1 MFDRTFHIHTIGC
14 QMNVYDAD
22 LMANALMAMGY
33 RPVADPEAADLAI
46 VNTCAIREKAE
57 QKVYSLLGRLAGIK
71 RRRPEMRLA
80 VGGCVAQLAGRR
92 IQRRAPYVDLVFG
105 TRAIERL
112 PGLVRRLEAG
122 EGPLSDVGDGDGVME
137 IDGPRHAVLQ
147 PTVSRFVTI
156 MQGCDNFCTYC
167 VVPYA
172 RGREMSRDP
181 GRIVAEVEVL
191 VAAGAREVTLLGQNV
206 NSYGN
211 KEGLCSFAEL
221 LTRVAAVEGLA
232 RIRFT
237 TSHPKDLSPA
247 LIDAFA
253 RLDKLCDH
261 IHLPV
266 QSGSD
271 RILARMNRRYGRQT
285 YLDLVARL
293 RAVRPQIAIT
303 SDIIVGFPG
312 ETEEDFNQTLDL
324 VQAVGFDGLFA
335 FHYSDRPGTPAS
347 RLTPKVP
354 MAVKR
359 RRLDALN
366 ELQNAAALARHQA
379 LVGRTVEVLVEGAS
393 KRSDPGRPGD
403 DDRVQWTGRT
413 SSNKVVNF
421 SLPSSADAPSPEAGQ
436 LHRVRIEAAFAH
448 SLLGVWAPDPAGLKG
463 EACHAA

>member
-1 MFDRTFHIHTIGC
+1 
-14 QMNVYDAD
+14 
-22 LMANALMAMGY
+22 
-33 RPVADPEAADLAI
+33 
-46 VNTCAIREKAE
+46 
-57 QKVYSLLGRLAGIK
+57 
-71 RRRPEMRLA
+71 
-80 VGGCVAQLAGRR
+80 VAQLAGPR

-112 PGLVRRLEAG
+112 PELVRRLEAG
-122 EGPLSDVGDGDGVME
+122 EGPLSDVAGGDGVME
-137 IDGPRHAVLQ
+137 IDGPRQAVVQ
-147 PTVSRFVTI
+147 PVVSRFVTI

-181 GRIVAEVEVL
+181 ARIVAEVQAL
-191 VAAGAREVTLLGQNV
+191 VAGGAREVTLLGQNV

-221 LTRVAAVEGLA
+221 LTQVAAVEGLE

-271 RILARMNRRYGRQT
+271 RILGRMNRRYGRQT
-285 YLDLVARL
+285 YLDLVGRL
-293 RAVRPQIAIT
+293 RAVRPRIAIT

-312 ETEEDFNQTLDL
+312 ETDEDFQQTLAL
-324 VQAVGFDGLFA
+324 VEAVGFDGLFA

-347 RLTPKVP
+347 RFVPKVP
-354 MAVKR
+354 LAVKR

-366 ELQNAAALARHQA
+366 ALQHAATLKRHQA
-379 LVGRTVEVLVEGAS
+379 LVGATVEVLVEGAS
-393 KRSDPGRPGD
+393 KRCDAGGPDPGDGI
-403 DDRVQWTGRT
+403 QWTGRT
-413 SSNKVVNF
+413 SGNKVVNF
-421 SLPSSADAPSPEAGQ
+421 SLPPSADVSSLEAGR
-436 LHRVRIEAAFAH
+436 LCRVRIEAAFAH
-448 SLLGVWAPDPAGLKG
+448 SLLGVWAADTGGLKG

>member
-1 MFDRTFHIHTIGC
+1 MPEKTFHIHTIGC

-33 RPVADPEAADLAI
+33 RPVTEPEAADLAI

-57 QKVYSLLGRLAGIK
+57 QKVYSLLGRLAGLK
-71 RRRPEMRLA
+71 RQRTTMRIA
-80 VGGCVAQLAGRR
+80 VGGCVAQLAGKR

-105 TRAIERL
+105 TRALERL
-112 PGLVRRLEAG
+112 PELVRRLDAG
-122 EGPLSDVGDGDGVME
+122 EGPLCDVAGGEGVME
-137 IDGPRHAVLQ
+137 MDGPRQAVVQ
-147 PTVSRFVTI
+147 PRVSRFVTI

-181 GRIVAEVEVL
+181 GRIVAEVQDL
-191 VAAGAREVTLLGQNV
+191 VADGAREVTLLGQNV

-211 KEGLCSFAEL
+211 KEGLCGFAEL
-221 LTRVAAVEGLA
+221 LRRVAAVEGLE

-253 RLDKLCDH
+253 CIDRLCDH

-285 YLDLVARL
+285 YMDLVTRL
-293 RAVRPQIAIT
+293 RAVRPEIAIT

-324 VQAVGFDGLFA
+324 IKTVGFDGLFA
-335 FHYSDRPGTPAS
+335 FHYSDRPGTPAC
-347 RLTPKVP
+347 RFTPKVP
-354 MAVKR
+354 LGVKR
-359 RRLDALN
+359 RRLEALN
-366 ELQNAAALARHQA
+366 ELQNAATLARHRS
-379 LVGRTVEVLVEGAS
+379 LVGTTVAVLVEGAS
-393 KRSDPGRPGD
+393 KRCDQLDPHGGEAI
-403 DDRVQWTGRT
+403 QWTGRT
-413 SSNKVVNF
+413 SSNKIVNF
-421 SLPSSADAPSPEAGQ
+421 SQPSSTEVPPANVGDLCQ
-436 LHRVRIEAAFAH
+436 VRIEKAFAH
-448 SLLGVWAPDPAGLKG
+448 SLLGVRAPEAVGLKG

>member
-1 MFDRTFHIHTIGC
+1 
-14 QMNVYDAD
+14 
-22 LMANALMAMGY
+22 
-33 RPVADPEAADLAI
+33 
-46 VNTCAIREKAE
+46 
-57 QKVYSLLGRLAGIK
+57 
-71 RRRPEMRLA
+71 
-80 VGGCVAQLAGRR
+80 
-92 IQRRAPYVDLVFG
+92 
-105 TRAIERL
+105 
-112 PGLVRRLEAG
+112 
-122 EGPLSDVGDGDGVME
+122 ME

-347 RLTPKVP
+347 RFTPKVP